1 MIPNQ
6 QSYSPKDLFFGGTG
20 RKKLVS
26 GIVKMSH
33 AVKSTLGPRG
43 NTVLIESLNHT
54 HGITVTKDG
63 VTVAKSIELLDPV
76 ENLAVRMMKEAADRT
91 AVSAGDG
98 TTTAIVLTEAMVLG
112 GVEHI
117 TETSN
122 RIEVLRNLVD
132 LSEKVVD
139 NLKRRAKKLTSS
151 MLLDVA
157 TISANN
163 DRETGRIIAD
173 VYKAVGK
180 NGIVTVERSQTA
192 ETYSEVTMGL
202 KFDRGYTSPLFINDQ
217 RKDECVLEDVMV
229 LVADIEITSVL
240 QIENILKPI
249 ITEGKKLL
257 IIAPCT
263 TNVLNTLAAN
273 VMKGNLKV
281 CIVAPPSFGYKQHEL
296 MHDIAV
302 SVGATYFSE
311 KTGDDLSL
319 INYLDLGHAK
329 KVTVSAESTIIMKS
343 DVKTKADVVTERVE
357 QLRVA
362 LDNATRKADKDHL
375 LERIASLTGG
385 IGVIYVGGNT
395 DLEQKELYDRVDD
408 AVCAVRSAL
417 EEGILPGAGKAL
429 DEEADKLVYE
439 PGNESQH
446 IAVQILKSALKA
458 PMTQILENAGMCVTN
473 VYNGRENA
481 GEGLNLKTGEKGDL
495 IKMGVI
501 DPLKVTRSALQN
513 ATSVATT
520 ILSTNAIVTMAR
532 SYDTTDGQ
540 QGQGN

>member
-1 MIPNQ
+1 
-6 QSYSPKDLFFGGTG
+6 
-20 RKKLVS
+20 
-26 GIVKMSH
+26 
-33 AVKSTLGPRG
+33 
-43 NTVLIESLNHT
+43 
-54 HGITVTKDG
+54 
-63 VTVAKSIELLDPV
+63 
-76 ENLAVRMMKEAADRT
+76 
-91 AVSAGDG
+91 
-98 TTTAIVLTEAMVLG
+98 
-112 GVEHI
+112 
-117 TETSN
+117 
-122 RIEVLRNLVD
+122 
-132 LSEKVVD
+132 
-139 NLKRRAKKLTSS
+139 
-151 MLLDVA
+151 
-157 TISANN
+157 
-163 DRETGRIIAD
+163 
-173 VYKAVGK
+173 
-180 NGIVTVERSQTA
+180 
-192 ETYSEVTMGL
+192 MGL
-202 KFDRGYTSPLFINDQ
+202 KIDRGYTSPLFINDQ

-343 DVKTKADVVTERVE
+343 EVKTKAEMVTERVE

-362 LDNATRKADKDHL
+362 YENATRKADKDHL

-473 VYNGRENA
+473 VYNGREAA
-481 GEGLNLKTGEKGDL
+481 GEGVNLKTGEKGDL

-532 SYDTTDGQ
+532 SYETTDGQ

>member
-1 MIPNQ
+1 MMQTP

-26 GIVKMSH
+26 GVVKLSH

-43 NTVLIESLNHT
+43 NTVLIESIHHT

-91 AVSAGDG
+91 ATSAGDG
-98 TTTAIVLTEAMVLG
+98 TTTAIVLTEALVLG
-112 GVEHI
+112 GVEYI
-117 TETSN
+117 TETTN
-122 RIEVLRNLVD
+122 RIEVLRNMVD
-132 LSEKVVD
+132 LSDKVVD

-163 DRETGRIIAD
+163 DRDTGRIIAD

-180 NGIVTVERSQTA
+180 TGIVTVERSQTA
-192 ETYSEVTMGL
+192 ETYSETTMGL
-202 KFDRGYTSPLFINDQ
+202 KFDRGYLSPLFINDQ
-217 RKDECVLEDVMV
+217 KKDECVFEDTMV
-229 LVADIEITSVL
+229 LVADMEISSVL

-257 IIAPCT
+257 IIAPCNM
-263 TNVLNTLAAN
+263 NVVNTLAAN
-273 VMKGNLKV
+273 VMKGNLKICV
-281 CIVAPPSFGYKQHEL
+281 VPPPNFGYKQHEL
-296 MHDIAV
+296 MHDIAI

-311 KTGDDLSL
+311 KTGDDLSI
-319 INYLDLGHAK
+319 INYGDLGHAK
-329 KVTVSAESTIIMKS
+329 KIIVSQDKTIIIKS
-343 DVKTKADVVTERVE
+343 EFKGKAEVIAERVE
-357 QLRVA
+357 QLWA
-362 LDNATRKADKDHL
+362 AHAMATKKNDKEFI

-429 DEEADKLVYE
+429 AEEAYNLTCE
-439 PGNESQH
+439 EGNDSRN
-446 IAVQILKSALKA
+446 IAVKILSTALEA
-458 PMTQILENAGMCVTN
+458 PMIQIIENAGGCVGDL
-473 VYNGRENA
+473 YNGREQA
-481 GEGLNLKTGEKGDL
+481 GEGWNLKTGEKGDL
-495 IKMGVI
+495 IKLGVI
-501 DPLKVTRSALQN
+501 DPLKVTRCALEN
-513 ATSVATT
+513 AVSVATT

-532 SYDTTDGQ
+532 SYDTADGP
-540 QGQGN
+540 QG

>member
-1 MIPNQ
+1 MQTP

-26 GIVKMSH
+26 GVVKMSH

-43 NTVLIESLNHT
+43 NTVLIESIHHT

-91 AVSAGDG
+91 ATSAGDG
-98 TTTAIVLTEAMVLG
+98 TTTAIVLTEALVLG

-117 TETSN
+117 TETTN
-122 RIEVLRNLVD
+122 RIEVLRNMVD
-132 LSEKVVD
+132 LSDKVVD

-163 DRETGRIIAD
+163 DRDTGRIIAD

-192 ETYSEVTMGL
+192 ETYSETTMGL
-202 KFDRGYTSPLFINDQ
+202 KFDRGYLSPLFINDQ
-217 RKDECVLEDVMV
+217 KKDECVFEDVMV
-229 LVADIEITSVL
+229 LVADMEISSVL

-257 IIAPCT
+257 IIAPCNM
-263 TNVLNTLAAN
+263 NVVNTLAAN
-273 VMKGNLKV
+273 VMKGNLKICV
-281 CIVAPPSFGYKQHEL
+281 VPPPNFGYKQHEL
-296 MHDIAV
+296 MHDIAI

-311 KTGDDLSL
+311 KTGDDLSI
-319 INYLDLGHAK
+319 INYGDLGHAK
-329 KVTVSAESTIIMKS
+329 KVIVSQDKTIIIKS
-343 DVKTKADVVTERVE
+343 EFKGKPETIAERVE
-357 QLRVA
+357 QLWA
-362 LDNATRKADKDHL
+362 AHAMATKKNDKDFI

-429 DEEADKLVYE
+429 AEESYKLE
-439 PGNESQH
+439 REEGNESRN
-446 IAVQILKSALKA
+446 IAVKILSTALEA
-458 PMTQILENAGMCVTN
+458 PMIQILENAGICVGD
-473 VYNGRENA
+473 VYNGHEQA
-481 GEGLNLKTGEKGDL
+481 GEGLNVKTGEKGDL

-501 DPLKVTRSALQN
+501 DPLKVTRCALEN
-513 ATSVATT
+513 AVSVAST

-540 QGQGN
+540 QG